1 MLPTLYEAAGGD
13 PKSLRGDKNQTMPL
27 DGKSFMA
34 TLKGKDAEIRN
45 YVYGVHTTRGISNG
59 SNCYPVRSIQDHNY
73 KLIWNLNFNE
83 EFLSSGSKH
92 GNKLYES
99 WLVESNVT
107 KEEFEHAKLYR
118 NRPEFELYDVKKDPY
133 ELKNIADDKSF
144 AKTKDKLFTDLKIW
158 MNEQGDKGIET
169 EWKALTRLKG
179 DTTNWQKGGD

>member
-1 MLPTLYEAAGGD
+1 
-13 PKSLRGDKNQTMPL
+13 
-27 DGKSFMA
+27 
-34 TLKGKDAEIRN
+34 
-45 YVYGVHTTRGISNG
+45 
-59 SNCYPVRSIQDHNY
+59 
-73 KLIWNLNFNE
+73 
-83 EFLSSGSKH
+83 
-92 GNKLYES
+92 
-99 WLVESNVT
+99 VESNVT

-144 AKTKDKLFTDLKIW
+144 SKTKDKLFTDLKIW